1 MEIVEMPIAEIPD
14 SEAILKPEDRKQGR
28 VAFELWQDSSLP
40 EVAEIVEAEVEE
52 VASHAS
58 CL

>member
-1 MEIVEMPIAEIPD
+1 MEIVEMPIAENPE
-14 SEAILKPEDRKQGR
+14 SEAILKPEDKKLDR
-28 VAFELWQDSSLP
+28 VAFELWQNSSLP
-40 EVAEIVEAEVEE
+40 EVAETVEVEVEE